1 MSMNTL
7 NETNK
12 EIAAAFRLF
21 QLDNLWTC
29 RSDPRFCYYVYIP
42 ETVYDTDPVQEFC
55 VLVVIHGSTRVIED
69 ARYDYREFAKKYN
82 VAVVAPLFPCGMFDP
97 DDINGYKAIREG
109 CVHYDSIVL
118 SILEEIHHK
127 LPNIRIDRFMM
138 AGHSGGGQFV
148 QRFFYLHAKRLL
160 AVSISAPGRPTYLDP
175 DTDFYWGTRNFKDLY
190 EKDIDI
196 GALRG
201 VRVQLMV
208 GSNDTMYLGES
219 PYGGNRMERLKCLKE
234 NYDANGLSASFVTI
248 PGIGHFDGDRER
260 SLQNIKFFENI
271 LDTMIGNGERL

>member
-1 MSMNTL
+1 MAANIL

-12 EIAAAFRLF
+12 NMAAAFRLF

-42 ETVYDTDPVQEFC
+42 ETVYDTDPIQEFR
-55 VLVVIHGSTRVIED
+55 VLMIIHGSTRIIED

-97 DDINGYKAIREG
+97 NDINGYKSIREG
-109 CVHYDSIVL
+109 SVHYDSIVF

-148 QRFFYLHAKRLL
+148 QRFFYLHPKRLL
-160 AVSISAPGRPTYLDP
+160 AISISAPGRPTYLDLK
-175 DTDFYWGTRNFKDLY
+175 TDFYWGIRNFEDLY
-190 EKDIDI
+190 DKAVDIN
-196 GALRG
+196 ALRD
-201 VRVQLMV
+201 VSVQLMV
-208 GSNDTMYLGES
+208 GSNDTGSLGES
-219 PYGGNRMERLKCLKE
+219 PYGSNRMERMKCLKGNFDE
-234 NYDANGLSASFVTI
+234 NGLLSSLVII

-260 SLQNIKFFENI
+260 SAQNILFFKKI
-271 LDTMIGNGERL
+271 LDTIIRNGE